1 MSVQKS
7 RRKKPERKRNSTSS
21 IVGIFLFIVI
31 VVIAVGSVY
40 YGLMP
45 TGQQSQTGTSVNG
58 LPAGDPTLTTCV
70 SDSPG
75 NVLISFKV
83 NIRIILSGVEF
94 KMPAKIG
101 EEAGCTRPLHTLDTS
116 GTVYVT
122 SPVNYPYTLQ
132 DFFAVWGQVFTRNQ
146 IFTLHTDSNHH
157 IVLTVN
163 GKVNNEYENY
173 ILTDGDQI
181 VITFT

>member
-1 MSVQKS
+1 M
-7 RRKKPERKRNSTSS
+7 
-21 IVGIFLFIVI
+21 GILLFIVI

-45 TGQQSQTGTSVNG
+45 TGQQPQTKTSANG

-70 SDSPG
+70 SGSPS
-75 NVLISFKV
+75 NVLLSFKV

-94 KMPAKIG
+94 KIPAKIG

-116 GTVYVT
+116 GDVYVT
-122 SPVNYPYTLQ
+122 SPVNYPYTLH
-132 DFFAVWGQVFTRNQ
+132 DFFAVWGQVFTRVQ
-146 IFTLHTDSNHH
+146 IFTLHADSNHQ
-157 IVLTVN
+157 IMLTVN
-163 GKVNNEYENY
+163 GKVNNEFEDYV
-173 ILTDGDQI
+173 LADGDHI